1 MQCPTCGSHTP
12 GTLGKCSNCDAPI
25 DVYSVGPLPAPVRE
39 GSVLDGGAGLGGGAG
54 HGAAGLDEKTM
65 MVPPPTPVWAS
76 ASAPPGDPESTATW
90 TFDPDAEGYTPSG
103 GMSALPAGNG
113 AGHGGTGG
121 GHGGAGG
128 AANGAALPPP
138 PMWSGQPDTGGQA
151 QVQAEAGMNG
161 QAQADANGQ
170 AGMNGQ
176 AQPGMNGQAGA
187 NGQANG
193 YEQPA
198 LGAPPASGAPALPPA
213 GGYSGGPLAP
223 EATPTPVE
231 SIVPDSW
238 FAQPRKP
245 DPQEA
250 ADATQVYGQQQ
261 QPQQPA
267 GQAWGAPLP
276 IAGSQP
282 QAEATML
289 DADAGRLAPG
299 PMGAPLDGR
308 TRMDFGPGGGFDQ
321 TRMDPGGTSV
331 MGAPPMGPGGPDG
344 YGAPMGQG
352 MPMGQ
357 MGQMGPGDP
366 AYPGYPPPPARSG
379 GGPSKPLLI
388 GVAALVVVAL
398 VAVAFVVWPSGGGK
412 NEASP
417 KASESST
424 KPVSQHEKVSP
435 KEKEQ
440 AAAMSAV
447 LNASVD
453 ARRVLA
459 GALSRTG
466 ECKDMPTA
474 IQGFQQAVQR
484 RQNQLNRTRQL
495 QVAQLTKGEQLKS
508 SLGQALQAS
517 LQVDQLL
524 LNWAR
529 QSGAH
534 CHGKPKPNAAH
545 VPGRA
550 QGERRATLAKQRFVA
565 LWNPVAKKTGQPAR
579 SWQRV

>member
-25 DVYSVGPLPAPVRE
+25 DVYSVGPLPAPVPD
-39 GSVLDGGAGLGGGAG
+39 GSAALGGT
-54 HGAAGLDEKTM
+54 AGLDEKTM
-65 MVPPPTPVWAS
+65 MVPPPTPAWAS
-76 ASAPPGDPESTATW
+76 ANPPPGDPESTATW

-103 GMSALPAGNG
+103 GMPALPAGNG
-113 AGHGGTGG
+113 NGG
-121 GHGGAGG
+121 GHGATGG
-128 AANGAALPPP
+128 GTNGAALPPP
-138 PMWSGQPDTGGQA
+138 PMWAGQPDTGGQP
-151 QVQAEAGMNG
+151 QVP
-161 QAQADANGQ
+161 

-176 AQPGMNGQAGA
+176 AQPGMNGQAQQSVNGQAQPGA
-187 NGQANG
+187 NAQPGATGQANG

-198 LGAPPASGAPALPPA
+198 LGAPPAAGAPALPPA
-213 GGYSGGPLAP
+213 GGIGGRSLAP
-223 EATPTPVE
+223 EAPPTPVE

-250 ADATQVYGQQQ
+250 ADATQVYGQQ

-289 DADAGRLAPG
+289 DADAGRLASG

-308 TRMDFGPGGGFDQ
+308 TRMDFGQGGGFDQ

-357 MGQMGPGDP
+357 MSPMGPGDP

-388 GVAALVVVAL
+388 GVAALVAVAL
-398 VAVAFVVWPSGGGK
+398 IAVAFVVWPSGGGK

-440 AAAMSAV
+440 AEAMSAV

-466 ECKDMPTA
+466 KCKDMPTA

-484 RQNQLNRTRQL
+484 RQNQLTRTRQL
-495 QVAQLTKGEQLKS
+495 QVAQLTKGEQLQT
-508 SLGQALQAS
+508 SLAQALQAS